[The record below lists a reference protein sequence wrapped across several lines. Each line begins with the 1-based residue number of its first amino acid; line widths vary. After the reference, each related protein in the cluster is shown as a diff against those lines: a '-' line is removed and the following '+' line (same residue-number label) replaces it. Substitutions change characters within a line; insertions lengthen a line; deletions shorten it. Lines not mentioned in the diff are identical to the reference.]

1 MPIISVTPVDK
12 KIYRLTMS
20 LGHCMM
26 ENIVVTDDGLYEIY
40 YLKDGKYINRTGKIL
55 NIVQNTANPDNSYVL
70 FDWSEDNS
78 SKRERIHFYKIQTI
92 KDITPNDAYRIAVAH
107 GFVGSV
113 TDWLESLRGDIGK
126 SNYEI
131 AVECGFEGT
140 EEEWLESIK
149 GERGYSAYEIA
160 KNNGFEGTEQEWLN
174 SLKSPGKS
182 AYEVA
187 VENGF
192 TGSEADWLLS
202 LKGNDGKS
210 AYELALKYGF
220 VGSEED
226 WLKSLRG
233 QSAYE
238 AAVANGF
245 EGTEEDWFAANGDT
259 VIIKQ
264 QVDQIIYAMKWIEGM

>member
-1 MPIISVTPVDK
+1 MPIVSVTPVDK

>member
-1 MPIISVTPVDK
+1 MPIISCTPVDK
-12 KIYRLTMS
+12 KIYRVTIS

-26 ENIVVTDDGLYEIY
+26 ENLVITEDGVYEIY
-40 YLKDGKYINRTGKIL
+40 YIKDGKYINRTGRIL
-55 NIVQNTANPDNSYVL
+55 NIVQNTSMPDNSYVL

-78 SKRERIHFYKIQTI
+78 NKRERIHFYKIQTI
-92 KDITPNDAYRIAVAH
+92 KDITPNDAYKIALEH

-126 SNYEI
+126 SAYDI

-140 EEEWLESIK
+140 EEEWLETIR

-160 KNNGFEGTEQEWLN
+160 KNNGFTGTEEEWLA
-174 SLKSPGKS
+174 SLKSPGKN

-187 VENGF
+187 VDNGF

-202 LKGNDGKS
+202 LKGEPGKS
-210 AYELALKYGF
+210 AYELAVKYGF
-220 VGSEED
+220 EGTEED
-226 WLKSLRG
+226 WLKSLKG

-238 AAVANGF
+238 AAVARGF
-245 EGTEEDWFAANGDT
+245 EGTEDDWFAQNGDT
-259 VIIKQ
+259 VAIKK
-264 QVDQIIYAMKWIEGM
+264 QVEKIIYAMKWVESM

>member
-1 MPIISVTPVDK
+1 MPIISCTPVDK
-12 KIYRLTMS
+12 KIYRVTIS

-26 ENIVVTDDGLYEIY
+26 ENLVITEDGVYEIY
-40 YLKDGKYINRTGKIL
+40 YIKDGKYINRTGKIL
-55 NIVQNTANPDNSYVL
+55 NIVQNASMPDNSYVL

-78 SKRERIHFYKIQTI
+78 NKRERIHFYKIQTI
-92 KDITPNDAYRIAVAH
+92 KDITPNDAYKIALEH

-126 SNYEI
+126 SAYDI

-140 EEEWLESIK
+140 EEEWLETIR

-160 KNNGFEGTEQEWLN
+160 KNNGFTGTEEEWLA
-174 SLKSPGKS
+174 SLKSPGKN

-187 VENGF
+187 VDNGF

-202 LKGNDGKS
+202 LKGEPGKS
-210 AYELALKYGF
+210 AYELAVKYGF
-220 VGSEED
+220 EGTEED
-226 WLKSLRG
+226 WLKSLKG

-238 AAVANGF
+238 AAVARGF
-245 EGTEEDWFAANGDT
+245 EGTEDDWFAQNGDT
-259 VIIKQ
+259 VAIKE
-264 QVDQIIYAMKWIEGM
+264 QVEKIVYAMKWVESM

>member
-1 MPIISVTPVDK
+1 MPIISCTPVDK
-12 KIYRLTMS
+12 KIYRVTIS

-26 ENIVVTDDGLYEIY
+26 ENLVITEDGVYEIY
-40 YLKDGKYINRTGKIL
+40 YIKDGKYINRTGKIL
-55 NIVQNTANPDNSYVL
+55 NIVQNTSMPDNSYVL

-78 SKRERIHFYKIQTI
+78 NKRERIHFYKIQTI
-92 KDITPNDAYRIAVAH
+92 KDITPNDAYKIALEH

-140 EEEWLESIK
+140 EEEWLESIR

-160 KNNGFEGTEQEWLN
+160 KNNGFTGTEEEWLA
-174 SLKSPGKS
+174 SLKSPGKN

-187 VENGF
+187 VDNGF

-202 LKGNDGKS
+202 LKGEPGKS
-210 AYELALKYGF
+210 AYELAVKYGF
-220 VGSEED
+220 EGTEED
-226 WLKSLRG
+226 WLKSLKG

-238 AAVANGF
+238 AAVARGF
-245 EGTEEDWFAANGDT
+245 EGTEDDWFAQNGDT
-259 VIIKQ
+259 VAIKE
-264 QVDQIIYAMKWIEGM
+264 QVEKIVYAMKWVEGM

>member
-1 MPIISVTPVDK
+1 MPIISCTPVDK
-12 KIYRLTMS
+12 KIYRVTIS

-26 ENIVVTDDGLYEIY
+26 ENLVITEDGVYEIY
-40 YLKDGKYINRTGKIL
+40 YIKDGKYINRTGKIL
-55 NIVQNTANPDNSYVL
+55 NIVQNTSMSDNSYVL

-78 SKRERIHFYKIQTI
+78 NKRERIHFYKIQTI
-92 KDITPNDAYRIAVAH
+92 KDITPNDAYKIALEH

-140 EEEWLESIK
+140 KEEWLESIR

-160 KNNGFEGTEQEWLN
+160 KNNGFTGTEEEWLA
-174 SLKSPGKS
+174 SLKSPGKN

-187 VENGF
+187 VDNGF

-202 LKGNDGKS
+202 LKGEPGKS
-210 AYELALKYGF
+210 AYELAVKYGF
-220 VGSEED
+220 EGTEED
-226 WLKSLRG
+226 WLKSLKG

-238 AAVANGF
+238 AAVARGF
-245 EGTEEDWFAANGDT
+245 EGTEDDWFAQNGDT
-259 VIIKQ
+259 VAIKE
-264 QVDQIIYAMKWIEGM
+264 QVEKIIYAMKWVEGM